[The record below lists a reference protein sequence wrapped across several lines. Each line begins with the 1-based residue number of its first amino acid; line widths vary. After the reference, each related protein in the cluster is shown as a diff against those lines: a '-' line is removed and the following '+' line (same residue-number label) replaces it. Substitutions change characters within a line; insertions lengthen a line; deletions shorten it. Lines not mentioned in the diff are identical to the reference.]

1 MPAAPAAPPSTQ
13 PVGINIVGEKPP
25 APPPPP
31 TTTIRATEIAPTAT
45 PAEPPKPGSAREQMF
60 KALRAKAKP
69 APETEPEP
77 VPKPATPPETKPA
90 ETKPEDAPAPES
102 KAAPEAAP
110 EEAKGK
116 TKTNPWKLVEQYKSK
131 LSEAEKQIAEAKTA
145 SIAEQERKSLNE
157 RIEKAEAKLKEYD
170 QEFQFQ
176 NFTKSDE
183 FKKKYEEPFNAAWQK
198 AMDDVRDLT
207 ITDPST
213 GETRNVTLND
223 MIEFVNIK
231 SLTKARD
238 VADTVFGKFADD
250 VMAHRKEIKGL
261 FEKQAAAIEEA
272 KTKAAEWNKQRQEQL
287 EKTTAEL
294 REFTKKTWQEANE
307 AALKDEHYG
316 KYFQPV
322 EGDEDWNQ
330 RLAKGTELVD
340 RAFSENPAD
349 PRLTPEQRALVIK
362 RHAAVRNR
370 ARAFGPIRYKLEKAE
385 SRIAEL
391 EKELAQFKETT
402 PPTEGGGSTKPNGEV
417 TPPKARDE
425 VFGALRKIAKPS
437 FY

>member
-13 PVGINIVGEKPP
+13 PAGINIVGEKPP

-90 ETKPEDAPAPES
+90 ETKPEDAPVSES
-102 KAAPEAAP
+102 KAATEPTP

-116 TKTNPWKLVEQYKSK
+116 TKTNPWKLVEQYKTK

-145 SIAEQERKSLNE
+145 SMAEQERKSLTE
-157 RIEKAEAKLKEYD
+157 RAEKAEARIKEYD
-170 QEFQFQ
+170 QELQFQ
-176 NFTKSDE
+176 NFTKSDD
-183 FKKKYEEPFNAAWQK
+183 FKKKYQEPYEAAWK
-198 AMDDVRDLT
+198 RAMSDVKELA
-207 ITDPST
+207 ITDPT
-213 GETRNVTLND
+213 NGETRAVTIQD
-223 MIEFVNIK
+223 MMELVN
-231 SLTKARD
+231 LPLGKARD
-238 VADTVFGKFADD
+238 SADALFGKFADD
-250 VMAHRKEIKGL
+250 VMAHRKEIRSL
-261 FEKQAAAIEEA
+261 FEAQTAAIEEA
-272 KTKAAEWNKQRQEQL
+272 KTKAGEWNKQRQEQL

-370 ARAFGPIRYKLEKAE
+370 ARAFGPIRHKLEKAE

-402 PPTEGGGSTKPNGEV
+402 PPTEGGGSTKPNGEI